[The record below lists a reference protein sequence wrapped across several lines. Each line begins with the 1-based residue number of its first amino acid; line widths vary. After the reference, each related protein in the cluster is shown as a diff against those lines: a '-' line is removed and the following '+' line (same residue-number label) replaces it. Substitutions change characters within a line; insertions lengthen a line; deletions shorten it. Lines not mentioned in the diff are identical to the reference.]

1 MKLDERKSFDILSS
15 LRVMGDPEY
24 GGTGS
29 ISENILV
36 GYLYGILSEKSSAVI
51 RVDREDMK
59 VIKYGAYSYI
69 IWFDDII
76 DDLEEEVA
84 QEETSEDTEPGDI
97 MLLPVAIEGPFNDRE
112 IMELIHEG
120 AI

>member
-1 MKLDERKSFDILSS
+1 MMLDEKRGFEILSS
-15 LRVMGDPEY
+15 LRVIGDPEY

-29 ISENILV
+29 ITENILV
-36 GYLYGILSEKSSAVI
+36 GYIYGILSEKSNAVI

-59 VIKYGAYSYI
+59 VIKYGEYSYI

-76 DDLEEEVA
+76 DDIYEDAA
-84 QEETSEDTEPGDI
+84 QEEVYEDSETDDI
-97 MLLPVAIEGPFNDRE
+97 MLMPVAIEGPFNDRE
-112 IMELIHEG
+112 VMELIHEG

>member
-36 GYLYGILSEKSSAVI
+36 G
-51 RVDREDMK
+51 
-59 VIKYGAYSYI
+59 
-69 IWFDDII
+69 
-76 DDLEEEVA
+76 
-84 QEETSEDTEPGDI
+84 
-97 MLLPVAIEGPFNDRE
+97 
-112 IMELIHEG
+112 ELKTFINVEFLN
-120 AI
+120 

>member
-1 MKLDERKSFDILSS
+1 MKLDEKRSFEILSS

-36 GYLYGILSEKSSAVI
+36 GYLYGLLSEKSSAVI

-59 VIKYGAYSYI
+59 VIKYGVNSYI

-76 DDLEEEVA
+76 DDLDENVV
-84 QEETSEDTEPGDI
+84 QEESYEEPELDDI
-97 MLLPVAIEGPFNDRE
+97 MLMPVAIEGPFNDRE